1 MAVVVTVMAV
11 KLVLKT
17 EGAVEKQG
25 LVQIEVDMVE
35 VLAVEWG
42 NAVEMPEGV
51 VIAELE
57 VPQKMMVVG
66 VLAV

>member
-25 LVQIEVDMVE
+25 LVQIEVDMEE

-42 NAVEMPEGV
+42 NAVEVPEGV

-57 VPQKMMVVG
+57 MPQKVMVVG
-66 VLAV
+66 VLE